1 LSSSQED
8 SHVRTS
14 QLLEKEQELKDQGLV
29 FGQRCTA
36 LLGRYDPGSHS
47 LKMSQCSLFGEEH
60 ELLLI
65 LPKSAMMRNG
75 RLWAQTMWV
84 RGTEEKEFGYVPT
97 PDTQNHRDGK
107 NLRKDT
113 NIKEG
118 GMHGVSLHHYITMF
132 PTPTGQE
139 IEHPNVE
146 LTETGRRK
154 TKDGKD
160 SHSLNLADT
169 VKTFPTPTSRDWK
182 DTEENVNWEKV
193 AKKSKLAGRVMLPT
207 PTAAEANKI
216 PAKANY
222 GQIGLNNHPL
232 LRGYP
237 TRPKATKSR
246 KGEKMVF
253 PTPRAN
259 LLPGLITK
267 TSATRNKGNLE
278 EVVAKRENLTSG
290 QLNPTWVE
298 WLMGYPTGWTDLKD
312 LETQ

>member
-1 LSSSQED
+1 MANPSKTSTSSQAD
-8 SHVRTS
+8 FPARTS
-14 QLLEKEQELKDQGLV
+14 QSQEKEQGLKGRGRV
-29 FGQRCTA
+29 FGQKCTA
-36 LLGRYDPGSHS
+36 SLAKYDQDTHS
-47 LKMSQCSLFGEEH
+47 LKTYQCSLFGGEQ

-65 LPKSAMMRNG
+65 LPKSGTIVNG
-75 RLWAQTMWV
+75 KLSEQTMWEH
-84 RGTEEKEFGYVPT
+84 GTEGNGSGLWPT
-97 PDTQNHRDGK
+97 PQAMDARQDIRMRSELSEKAKKGGCS
-107 NLRKDT
+107 NLREEVHRRT
-113 NIKEG
+113 
-118 GMHGVSLHHYITMF
+118 F
-132 PTPTGQE
+132 PTPRAYEG
-139 IEHPNVE
+139 
-146 LTETGRRK
+146 GAYRD
-154 TKDGKD
+154 KDGNPKER
-160 SHSLNLADT
+160 SGLKSY
-169 VKTFPTPTSRDWK
+169 VKMFPTPTSRDWK
-182 DTEENVNWEKV
+182 DTGENVNWEKV

-207 PTAAEANKI
+207 PTAAEADKI

-278 EVVAKRENLTSG
+278 EVVAEKENLTSG

-312 LETQ
+312 SETP

>member
-1 LSSSQED
+1 MKKQ
-8 SHVRTS
+8 
-14 QLLEKEQELKDQGLV
+14 EKERGLV
-29 FGQRCTA
+29 FGLKCVA
-36 LLGRYDPGSHS
+36 SLAKYDPDTRS
-47 LKMSQCSLFGEEH
+47 LKTYQCSFIEDLNVYSAT
-60 ELLLI
+60 
-65 LPKSAMMRNG
+65 LPKSGTIVNG
-75 RLWAQTMWV
+75 KLSEQTKLV
-84 RGTEEKEFGYVPT
+84 LGTEGNGSGSWPTPQAMDARQDIRMRSELSEKAKKGGCSNLREEVHRRMFPT
-97 PDTQNHRDGK
+97 PDTQNHRDGTK
-107 NLRKDT
+107 LRKD
-113 NIKEG
+113 NNLKEG

-132 PTPTGQE
+132 PTP
-139 IEHPNVE
+139 
-146 LTETGRRK
+146 
-154 TKDGKD
+154 
-160 SHSLNLADT
+160 AA
-169 VKTFPTPTSRDWK
+169 RDWK
-182 DTEENVNWEKV
+182 DTGENVNWEKV

-207 PTAAEANKI
+207 PTAAEADKI

-278 EVVAKRENLTSG
+278 EVVAEKENLTSG

-298 WLMGYPTGWTDLKD
+298 WLMGYPLGWTDLKD
-312 LETQ
+312 SETP